1 MANRRSRKR
10 GRVSAG
16 ARQGARKQQKKFIS
30 YGLGTLASIA
40 VVAVIVFAVASSSG
54 SSGEGSDAPNFEFSL
69 FQGIDEIGF
78 REGNLASLKGQP
90 LVLNFWAGLCPPCRA
105 EMPQFQVFYEEF
117 KDDIMLLGI
126 DIGIFTGLG
135 SRSDAESLLRE
146 LGVTYPAGWT
156 DDGSVPRKYG
166 VTAMPTTVFI
176 TSDGKIF
183 EKKAGAIDASFLARA
198 TRELLAAEASVGA
211 ERGG

>member
-1 MANRRSRKR
+1 MAKGGRRSG

-16 ARQGARKQQKKFIS
+16 ARQGARNQRQKIMT
-30 YGLGTLASIA
+30 YGMGAAAA
-40 VVAVIVFAVASSSG
+40 VAIVAAIVFAVASSSG
-54 SSGEGSDAPNFEFSL
+54 SSGEGSNAPDFEFSL
-69 FQGIDEIGF
+69 YQGANEIGF
-78 REGNLASLKGQP
+78 REGNLARLHGRP
-90 LVLNFWAGLCPPCRA
+90 MVLNFWAGLCPPCRA

-117 KDDIMLLGI
+117 KDDVMLLGI

-135 SRSDAESLLRE
+135 SHNDADALLRE

-176 TSDGKIF
+176 TSGGKIF
-183 EKKAGAIDASFLARA
+183 EKSVGAIDANFLARA
-198 TRELLAAEASVGA
+198 TQELLDAEVDQGP
-211 ERGG
+211 